1 MDRVTVPP
9 RAGRPAATDQLS
21 PVELA
26 ATRHLLTHGPSSRA
40 GLGEVLQLSYA
51 STSRLARSLVD
62 EGLVAEDRALDAV
75 VGRPRQILSAV
86 PGARHVVGVKLTG
99 QVAYAVAC
107 DMFGTVIAAANS
119 PLPDP
124 SSDGVVPTG
133 RAVRVIVRLVRK
145 LAKQLPSLDGVGLAL
160 GGLVVDHST
169 VVEATFLGWHDIDL
183 VDLIGTELA
192 VPVTVSNDVAALARE
207 QLWFGAGRTHS
218 TFGVITVGAGLGF
231 GLVREGRVV
240 ERLIDNGHLL
250 AHSPIDGSGPRCT
263 LGHSGCAAAFL
274 NREDIEARASRRLR
288 RRVTFADLAAGRSR
302 GNAIMSEFIDDAL
315 TGTGAPDRYLRRC
328 AADRP
333 DRAGRRGRRGAD
345 RPRIADGRGHR
356 RATATRPTRVSTL
369 HPRRHDGSADI
380 HRLGSWGRRGGDTER
395 ARRLLTTKADLTGTK
410 ERVVNV
416 SVGRRGGRNM
426 KPDWT
431 TRRLDGHGDKAR
443 RDRHGDRAGEL
454 LHVRHRAASR
464 PRQSRCPGSLL
475 FAADASRCGRRR
487 FLARHR
493 GREYRLGLV
502 NTPEYDECF
511 GSEATAKRKE
521 LTAHGFRADVYAQDA
536 YGRGVSLVTTA
547 DGVNVNVYLA
557 RYGYA
562 NDRYLSQYRHENPQ
576 LASQLDT
583 AFAKARKER
592 LGLWSACQGTQGA
605 PVPPAPTTAPP
616 VSTYEI
622 SACHPDYLTCI
633 RVEGDGSGSGDEND
647 LDCGSI
653 GDAVKLRRN
662 GVDPYRLDADGDGIG
677 CQSN

>member
-288 RRVTFADLAAGRSR
+288 RHVTFADLAAGRSR
-302 GNAIMSEFIDDAL
+302 GNAIMSEFIDDGSRALGHLIATFAGALQTDRIVLAGEDVAVL
-315 TGTGAPDRYLRRC
+315 TGPESPMVEVIAERLRPGPRESQRC
-328 AADRP
+328 
-333 DRAGRRGRRGAD
+333 
-345 RPRIADGRGHR
+345 
-356 RATATRPTRVSTL
+356 TL
-369 HPRRHDGSADI
+369 D
-380 HRLGSWGRRGGDTER
+380 
-395 ARRLLTTKADLTGTK
+395 
-410 ERVVNV
+410 
-416 SVGRRGGRNM
+416 
-426 KPDWT
+426 
-431 TRRLDGHGDKAR
+431 
-443 RDRHGDRAGEL
+443 
-454 LHVRHRAASR
+454 
-464 PRQSRCPGSLL
+464 
-475 FAADASRCGRRR
+475 
-487 FLARHR
+487 
-493 GREYRLGLV
+493 
-502 NTPEYDECF
+502 
-511 GSEATAKRKE
+511 
-521 LTAHGFRADVYAQDA
+521 
-536 YGRGVSLVTTA
+536 VTTA
-547 DGVNVNVYLA
+547 PLTFTDWARGAAVVGIQNV
-557 RYGYA
+557 
-562 NDRYLSQYRHENPQ
+562 
-576 LASQLDT
+576 
-583 AFAKARKER
+583 
-592 LGLWSACQGTQGA
+592 LG
-605 PVPPAPTTAPP
+605 
-616 VSTYEI
+616 
-622 SACHPDYLTCI
+622 
-633 RVEGDGSGSGDEND
+633 GS
-647 LDCGSI
+647 
-653 GDAVKLRRN
+653 
-662 GVDPYRLDADGDGIG
+662 
-677 CQSN
+677 